1 MKKVYKIS
9 LGVLA
14 LLLVVGAFSINS
26 IVKSI
31 LITTVK
37 EKTGRDISIR
47 TLWLNPLTGNI
58 SSKGI
63 ALSEDGK
70 PLLTLKSIK
79 VDSDPL
85 KLAKGTLY
93 IGEITL
99 IEPTIDMGRLKE
111 QSEEEEATLP
121 TEEKEEKSAAQP
133 VAESIPEKSQDE
145 ASPQKEG
152 FIKEVI
158 VKNIT
163 IENLVIE
170 GEESQFKSLNTL
182 TLEVPDFTYRE
193 DTLNLSAALEIIDSG
208 TLNLNLTANTVSGE
222 LQGELS
228 SEKLLLETSLTQGND
243 TYNIKTL
250 FNGALNFSGDYLEKV
265 FKGDGNLSLKDTEV
279 LSSEGVQLLSAEIV
293 DINLSEASYPD
304 IRAVSTGSFKVS
316 LTSELLPLILKD
328 NPDIKASLG
337 GGDITGTYDLD
348 YPNIV
353 AAPKVILEE
362 IALQPTE
369 KQPYGGTLKVV
380 EGEYSIS
387 SDLEKKVSS
396 IEGITH
402 LNSLDLVDQDQN
414 SLFFRGGEV
423 DLSLALTEK
432 ENNIL
437 IKRLNLSEG
446 SVEAKGNK
454 LNNVSLEMSNITDK
468 SLDSNLIFS
477 ASGEDFSKVSGKMR
491 VVTADLKKPDDLKV
505 SGDLDINDLRLEGL
519 KKFVAD
525 LPYEMQGTISSDS
538 YISYSK
544 DKITSVGNIQGR
556 SLKIKDKAGLDMAI
570 GSLDST
576 LDMALAGDKL
586 TLNNTTLSF
595 NKISGRVDKDTQV
608 NLPTGKVSIKRYTP
622 SEINLNLINL
632 NSPAVTL
639 YSPAE
644 DTQKKKTEVKKEGT
658 EVAAKAAPE
667 EGDKKTGAAPEKAPL
682 PRLFIRKTDIKNATF
697 TEVKGDKKTI
707 YSNIKLLSQN
717 FTSQKNKE
725 FTVDTSLS
733 IEGIQSLYLK
743 GRASLTK
750 DWEFDPKTI
759 NFNGDMGITE
769 LNLKAFDEHLSKDLP
784 NKIEEGRLNSKGN
797 LILKKGKISSESRI
811 KISDLKL
818 GASTGVASKVPL
830 PKVIDA
836 LRDKKGDINIVV
848 PVEGDLN
855 DPEFGVGGIVMGV
868 LIANFTEAIKTPEK
882 AISNI
887 LTLGSSE
894 KDNVVYFDYLDAEPK
909 YSDLDKLRN
918 VIEILKGNPAA
929 KAKVTIFTN
938 DKVEKG
944 LMKTKDITNIL
955 FGGKKESS
963 SDKLDDLMD
972 DRKKYIEN
980 FLGAEVDS
988 SRVEVII
995 SDRDK
1000 NLPQAKLEIIQ

>member
-26 IVKSI
+26 IVKNI

-37 EKTGRDISIR
+37 EKTGRDISIK

-63 ALSEDGK
+63 VLSEEGK

-85 KLAKGTLY
+85 KLARGTLY

-99 IEPTIDMGRLKE
+99 IEPTIDVSKFKE
-111 QSEEEEATLP
+111 KPAEEETPLP
-121 TEEKEEKSAAQP
+121 VEDKDVAQP
-133 VAESIPEKSQDE
+133 VAESISEKSQEE
-145 ASPQKEG
+145 ATTEKEG
-152 FIKEVI
+152 FIKEII

-170 GEESQFKSLNTL
+170 GEDSQFKSLNTL

-208 TLNLNLTANTVSGE
+208 TLNLLLTANTVSGE
-222 LQGELS
+222 FNGGLS
-228 SEKLLLETSLTQGND
+228 SEKLLLETSLTQGSETFNM
-243 TYNIKTL
+243 KTL
-250 FNGALNFSGDYLEKV
+250 FSGSLNFSGDYLEKM
-265 FKGDGNLSLKDTEV
+265 FKGDGNLTLKDSDI
-279 LSSEGVQLLSAEIV
+279 SSSGDIQLLSAETI
-293 DINLSEASYPD
+293 DINLGELSYPD

-316 LTSELLPLILKD
+316 LTSELLPIILKD
-328 NPDIKASLG
+328 NIDIKATLG
-337 GGDITGTYDLD
+337 GGDIAGTYDLE
-348 YPNIV
+348 YPNIAV
-353 AAPKVILEE
+353 APKVILEE
-362 IALQPTE
+362 IALQATE
-369 KQPYGGTLKVV
+369 KQPYGGTLKVA
-380 EGEYSIS
+380 EGEYKIS
-387 SDLEKKVSS
+387 SDLERKVSS
-396 IEGITH
+396 IDGITH
-402 LNSLDLVDQDQN
+402 LNSLDLIDQDQN

-423 DLSLALTEK
+423 NLRAALTEE

-446 SVEAKGNK
+446 SIEAKGNR
-454 LNNVSLEMSNITDK
+454 LNNVSVEMSNITDK
-468 SLDSNLIFS
+468 SLDSDLIFS
-477 ASGEDFSKVSGKMR
+477 ASGDDFSRVSGKMR
-491 VVTADLKKPDDLKV
+491 VVTADLKKPDDLRV
-505 SGDLDINDLRLEGL
+505 SGDLDIDDLRLEGV

-538 YISYSK
+538 YINYSK

-556 SLKIKDKAGLDMAI
+556 SLKIKDKTGLDMAI

-576 LDMALAGDKL
+576 LDLALAGEEV

-595 NKISGRVDKDTQV
+595 NKISGRVDKNTQV
-608 NLPTGKVSIKRYTP
+608 DLPAGKLSIRKYTP

-639 YSPAE
+639 YTPAKG
-644 DTQKKKTEVKKEGT
+644 TQKEDKQTEVKKEGAET
-658 EVAAKAAPE
+658 AAKETVKKTEAAP
-667 EGDKKTGAAPEKAPL
+667 KKAPL
-682 PRLFIRKTDIKNATF
+682 PKLFIKKTDIKNATL
-697 TEVKGDKKTI
+697 TQVEGDKKTVFT
-707 YSNIKLLSQN
+707 NIKLLSQN
-717 FTSQKNKE
+717 FTSQKNRE

-733 IEGIQSLYLK
+733 LEGIQSLYLK
-743 GRASLTK
+743 GTASLAK
-750 DWEFDPKTI
+750 DWEFDPKTM
-759 NFNGDMGITE
+759 NFTG
-769 LNLKAFDEHLSKDLP
+769 NLGVTGLTLASFNEHLAKSLP
-784 NKIEEGRLNSKGN
+784 NRIEEGTLNSKGD
-797 LILKKGKISSESRI
+797 LKLRRGKISSESRI

-830 PKVIDA
+830 GKVTDA
-836 LRDKKGDINIVV
+836 LKDRKGDINIIV
-848 PVEGDLN
+848 PVDGDLN
-855 DPEFGVGGIVMGV
+855 DPEFGVANVVMAALV
-868 LIANFTEAIKTPEK
+868 ANFTEVIKTPEK

-894 KDNVVYFDYLDAEPK
+894 KDNVVYFDYLDSEPK
-909 YSDLDKLRN
+909 SSDRDKLRK
-918 VIEILKGNPAA
+918 VIEILKGNPAS
-929 KAKVTIFTN
+929 KVKVTIFTN

-972 DRKKYIEN
+972 ERKDYIAN